1 MNSVTVNGVIEA
13 VRAELSG
20 GVITQGTT
28 YEQARAVFYRSV
40 DWRPAVIV
48 RPSDAGE
55 VARVVSLA
63 RELGA
68 ELAIG
73 RRP

>member
-20 GVITQGTT
+20 GVITPEDDA

-55 VARVVSLA
+55 VARRAGAGA
-63 RELGA
+63 RGGA
-68 ELAIG
+68 GDPE